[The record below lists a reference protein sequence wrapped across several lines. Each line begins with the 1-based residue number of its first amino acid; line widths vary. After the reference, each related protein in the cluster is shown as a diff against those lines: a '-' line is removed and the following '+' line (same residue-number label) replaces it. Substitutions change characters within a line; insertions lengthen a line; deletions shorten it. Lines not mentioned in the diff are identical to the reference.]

1 VVGDIIIAHLTIG
14 KFVAICN
21 ILADGKTH
29 SQNEGRGIQ
38 NISGRQQSQ
47 DQHNKYYMR
56 YLSSLSKKQQ
66 HLQQGLGSTPLAT
79 GSRQGDTVHSKTA
92 FERWKLNQQDRLE
105 KQKLIEEVVSLSS
118 SGYAKELKETLENL
132 RRDVK
137 EALSSEIISSNNR
150 APLTAEVTQPKEAEL
165 TQDLLQQLVRGQSE
179 IREHLIHLR
188 ALCSQQRAE
197 VVALKVQVST
207 LGEQQAKT
215 IGSTLPTELA
225 RLVETT
231 VRQSLCGLEARVSEL
246 SGQLKTHVT
255 TTQSRSTAAAVREE
269 DRGMGDSPQAR
280 NQQCHHRSTTTSAA
294 CVPTLHTAPVAK
306 SSENSGTGQPNSQI
320 QRKRKGPRD
329 YNQQPSSTKNNSSRS
344 RGGELLSQNSTESN
358 STPCDIDLTQHSPL
372 ECSQVISDSIQRL
385 KQTSASSQPA
395 SQERKV
401 PKTRPGLPSSPSQA
415 PAAKRKRQTGRVT
428 KQRATAQKGKVLATP
443 KVTRRSQRLSN
454 ISTAPSTGKPPQ
466 PRHTIKECGA
476 KIKTEEEK
484 STGVLGASGGGDV
497 LDDWLDFRPPHEA
510 RSSASSDVKPVSR
523 FQRSSEAVRRR
534 QVVTQQM
541 SSALVSSDSVLREL
555 FGSAPS
561 ILSP

>member
-1 VVGDIIIAHLTIG
+1 
-14 KFVAICN
+14 
-21 ILADGKTH
+21 
-29 SQNEGRGIQ
+29 
-38 NISGRQQSQ
+38 
-47 DQHNKYYMR
+47 MR

-66 HLQQGLGSTPLAT
+66 HQQQHGEGLGSTPLAT
-79 GSRQGDTVHSKTA
+79 GGRQGDTVHSKTT

-137 EALSSEIISSNNR
+137 EALSSEITSSNNR
-150 APLTAEVTQPKEAEL
+150 APEVAQLKEAEL

-188 ALCSQQRAE
+188 ALCNQQSAE

-225 RLVETT
+225 KLVETA
-231 VRQSLCGLEARVSEL
+231 VRQCLFGLEARVSQL

-269 DRGMGDSPQAR
+269 DRGMGPSPQAR
-280 NQQCHHRSTTTSAA
+280 HQQCHNRSTTTTDA
-294 CVPTLHTAPVAK
+294 CVPTLHTAPVTK

-329 YNQQPSSTKNNSSRS
+329 YNQQPSSTKNNSSKS
-344 RGGELLSQNSTESN
+344 RGGEQEKLLSQNSTESN

-372 ECSQVISDSIQRL
+372 ACSQVISDSIQRL

-401 PKTRPGLPSSPSQA
+401 PKIRPGLPSSPSQA

-454 ISTAPSTGKPPQ
+454 ISAGQSTGKPSQ
-466 PRHTIKECGA
+466 PRHNKKECGA
-476 KIKTEEEK
+476 KIKTEE
-484 STGVLGASGGGDV
+484 
-497 LDDWLDFRPPHEA
+497 
-510 RSSASSDVKPVSR
+510 
-523 FQRSSEAVRRR
+523 
-534 QVVTQQM
+534 
-541 SSALVSSDSVLREL
+541 
-555 FGSAPS
+555 
-561 ILSP
+561 

>member
-1 VVGDIIIAHLTIG
+1 
-14 KFVAICN
+14 
-21 ILADGKTH
+21 
-29 SQNEGRGIQ
+29 
-38 NISGRQQSQ
+38 
-47 DQHNKYYMR
+47 M
-56 YLSSLSKKQQ
+56 
-66 HLQQGLGSTPLAT
+66 
-79 GSRQGDTVHSKTA
+79 
-92 FERWKLNQQDRLE
+92 
-105 KQKLIEEVVSLSS
+105 
-118 SGYAKELKETLENL
+118 
-132 RRDVK
+132 
-137 EALSSEIISSNNR
+137 
-150 APLTAEVTQPKEAEL
+150 
-165 TQDLLQQLVRGQSE
+165 
-179 IREHLIHLR
+179 
-188 ALCSQQRAE
+188 
-197 VVALKVQVST
+197 ST

-225 RLVETT
+225 KLVETA
-231 VRQSLCGLEARVSEL
+231 VRQCLFGLEARVSQL

-269 DRGMGDSPQAR
+269 DRGMGPSPQAR
-280 NQQCHHRSTTTSAA
+280 HQQCHNRSTTTTDA
-294 CVPTLHTAPVAK
+294 CVPTLHTAPVTK

-329 YNQQPSSTKNNSSRS
+329 YNQQPSSTKNNSSKS
-344 RGGELLSQNSTESN
+344 RGGEQEKLLSQNSTESN

-372 ECSQVISDSIQRL
+372 ACSQVISDSIQRL

-443 KVTRRSQRLSN
+443 KVARRSQRLSN
-454 ISTAPSTGKPPQ
+454 ISAGQSTGKPSQ
-466 PRHTIKECGA
+466 PRHNKKECGA
-476 KIKTEEEK
+476 KIKTEEEN
-484 STGVLGASGGGDV
+484 STDVLGASGGGDA

-510 RSSASSDVKPVSR
+510 RNSASSDVKPVSR

-541 SSALVSSDSVLREL
+541 SSALASSDSVLREL
-555 FGSAPS
+555 FSSAPS